1 MLKNNETKFYSTF
14 TFDDLDDIKAALVEL
29 NNKLENCTRQISF
42 WDIYNVTQ
50 VLLSDSDMN
59 AKIALLNNGES
70 AIVNA
75 NTIVNGNQTY
85 WRGDILYRQL
95 DGTLLYIPAENKGIY
110 VPTLSYDETSHM
122 LRLSYAYDSTPQDS
136 EQEIIVDVDTSQ
148 QAYLLDVDV
157 NSTNFSAVSG
167 TGNSKYT
174 ISALYID
181 DNQTTI
187 LRPIIRFYIATA
199 NTYED
204 FYCDWHWAAEVD
216 EHGNTNINIF
226 VPSTVTSLG
235 VVMRVR

>member
-14 TFDDLDDIKAALVEL
+14 TFNDLDDIKAALVEL

-110 VPTLSYDETSHM
+110 VPTLTYDETLHM
-122 LRLSYAYDSTPQDS
+122 LRLSYAYDATPQDS

-157 NSTNFSAVSG
+157 NSTNFSVVSG

-174 ISALYID
+174 ISALKI
-181 DNQTTI
+181 NPTTI
-187 LRPIIRFYIATA
+187 LKPIIKFYIATT

-204 FYCDWHWAAEVD
+204 FYCDWHWAVD
-216 EHGNTNINIF
+216 TLDSTKINIF
-226 VPSTVTSLG
+226 VPSTITSLG